1 MISILSPDLARHP
14 KAMNGDFV
22 NKIGTYQL
30 AVLASHFD
38 VPFYVACP
46 LSTIDTTLSSGSEI
60 PIEERPAN
68 EMKFLGP
75 IRLAPDGK

>member
-1 MISILSPDLARHP
+1 
-14 KAMNGDFV
+14 MNGDFV

-30 AVLASHFD
+30 AVLCSHFD

-46 LSTIDTTLSSGSEI
+46 LSTIDTSIATGSEI

-75 IRLAPDGK
+75 VRLAPDGMFSSCFSPCQ